1 MYNIVYYVSVSKN
14 LKSHIHMIMLLL
26 DWPQVKQF
34 TPQTINQISAV
45 DMLLPTDGVG
55 TIVIVQRN
63 LGGTIAPLQK
73 QVNINIIGQHK
84 LCSVLI

>member
-1 MYNIVYYVSVSKN
+1 
-14 LKSHIHMIMLLL
+14 MLLL

-73 QVNINIIGQHK
+73 QELVNIIGQHK

>member
-1 MYNIVYYVSVSKN
+1 
-14 LKSHIHMIMLLL
+14 MLLL

-45 DMLLPTDGVG
+45 DMLLPTDRVG